1 MQGVVAARE
10 VPSSVDKGP
19 ALKYWE
25 KKLPGVAVPAP
36 LRAAVSPVEG
46 SALADLFATHIQHGA
61 FYPSTSAS
69 FCKMA
74 RLVCD
79 DETLHSGHHHQLDVA
94 ANGYKGDKDAY
105 GYKGDKDAYGYK
117 GDKDAYGYKG
127 DKDAYGY
134 KGDKDAY
141 GYKGDKDAYGYKG
154 DKDAYGY
161 KGEKDAYGYKGE
173 KDAYGYKGD
182 KDAYGY
188 KGDKDAYGYKGDKDA
203 YGYKG
208 DKDAYGYKGD
218 KDAYGYKV
226 DKKPSSNYK
235 IGEPS
240 TPSNGFF
247 LETDV
252 AVGVT
257 LRLREQPPMPIKSFV
272 PRVVADVLP
281 PMMPDSLVKL
291 QRIFNI
297 DEGTE
302 MYDSLDFI
310 TTVCDN
316 STVLDGEERV
326 CLASL
331 ESYVD
336 FLSSHVGPDVQVLT
350 SSPRPR
356 IIMGPVTITNF
367 SLHHS
372 EEDNL
377 SVLVCHILNFPAQ
390 MYMCHSVPD
399 SKVIEATV
407 TDVDGVEMQATGICH
422 LDTKMWYPGHQSFR
436 NICTQPRIPVSHRN
450 GPEAMVWYSTK
461 IEETSVVKEAV
472 AHGGHMAMDKKS
484 GHDHMGM

>member
-105 GYKGDKDAYGYK
+105 GYKGD
-117 GDKDAYGYKG
+117 
-127 DKDAYGY
+127 
-134 KGDKDAY
+134 
-141 GYKGDKDAYGYKG
+141 
-154 DKDAYGY
+154 
-161 KGEKDAYGYKGE
+161 

-436 NICTQPRIPVSHRN
+436 ILGTQPGIPVCHWN